1 MSTKMVFYQ
10 FKACSDYLSYAQH
23 YTSWTEL
30 LPFVVSILIF
40 EFVYSWIGSQMI
52 NVNRNHTKSQYTRE
66 YRLRGSYRMK
76 DGCSIMQ
83 QNKVDIKQSDVD
95 DKSHNSSVSTS
106 GSTIQTHL
114 DDDQKNGATFLTILK
129 RWTQL
134 TDVKKERRKNSQQI
148 SWYHRR
154 YRRVSSSNI
163 FKCHRSRSIRQFDAR
178 SRNQYRRDPVTF
190 RNRIEN
196 ALDRAA
202 LWYYVDRRLQ
212 KSR

>member
-1 MSTKMVFYQ
+1 MFSQ
-10 FKACSDYLSYAQH
+10 FKAFSEYLSYARNDS
-23 YTSWTEL
+23 SWTQL

-40 EFVYSWIGSQMI
+40 EFVYSWIGSNMI
-52 NVNRNHTKSQYTRE
+52 DVNRNSTKSQYTRE
-66 YRLRGSYRMK
+66 YRRGKSYRMK
-76 DGCSIMQ
+76 DGRFITQ
-83 QNKVDIKQSDVD
+83 QSKVHIKQSDDDD
-95 DKSHNSSVSTS
+95 DKSHDSSISTS
-106 GSTIQTHL
+106 ESTILTCE
-114 DDDQKNGATFLTILK
+114 DDDKKKYTSFSRILK
-129 RWTQL
+129 RWIQL

-148 SWYHRR
+148 SCHHRR

-163 FKCHRSRSIRQFDAR
+163 LKCHRSRSIRQFDVR
-178 SRNQYRRDPVTF
+178 NRNQYQRHPVTF